1 MEPSEY
7 KRLQELSAREGV
19 SIAELVRRA
28 VADRYFVPDGKE
40 RKRKALDSFLKSS
53 PIPLGDWSELKKEL
67 TDRYGAHLP

>member
-28 VADRYFVPDGKE
+28 VADRYFLPDGKE
-40 RKRKALDSFLKSS
+40 RKRKALDSFLNSS
-53 PIPLGDWSELKKEL
+53 PMPIEAWSVLKKEL
-67 TDRYGAHLP
+67 ADRYGAHIP